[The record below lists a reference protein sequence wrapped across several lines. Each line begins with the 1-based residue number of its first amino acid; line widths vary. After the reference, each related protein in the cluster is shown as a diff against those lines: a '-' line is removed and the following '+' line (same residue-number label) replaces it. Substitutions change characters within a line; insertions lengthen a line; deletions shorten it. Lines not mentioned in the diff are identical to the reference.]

1 MGLFTRKKLNT
12 PTRSELTDKLLMYLI
27 GATPVVFYNYDTE
40 DYVAKGYGQNLD
52 VYRII
57 KKITDK
63 ANTAAGYL
71 YIDSEATKSNKSRR
85 QITKSLKRNP
95 TVQNIAK
102 ARMQVRK
109 ELTFADEKTDLAL
122 LFERP
127 NYSQTWRELITLFR
141 IFYFVQGEA
150 FMYRESGDDNCAISL
165 QVVPAHLMT
174 PILNDGDITGWR
186 LDMFNGKYRTFDAK
200 DILHFKMPNPIFD
213 SNAGHLR
220 GISPLAVGLKYLQL
234 DDKALEGWIKSIENE
249 GAKGI
254 VSPNHADP
262 NLWLTP
268 DQVTATQS
276 IMEEKIHGTSNRNKI
291 AVSGMPLQY
300 TSIGLSPDALNIV
313 KGLEHAGQQL
323 CTLWGISPVLF
334 ESNPTYENQK
344 IASEKF
350 LLDVIIPYLNNEEDK
365 LNSWLVE
372 PFIRRDKKAYVY
384 DYDLSAFEE
393 LRLSA
398 DDIEAMLKVH
408 TINEVRAMI
417 GDDEIE
423 EDYAN
428 QVFIQS
434 GMIPLSDYSV
444 DAGL

>member
-1 MGLFTRKKLNT
+1 MGLFTKKKINT
-12 PTRSELTDKLLMYLI
+12 LTRQDMQDKLLMYLI
-27 GATPVVFYNYDTE
+27 GSTPVVFYNYDVA
-40 DYVAKGYGQNLD
+40 DYVSKGYGENLD

-71 YIDSEATKSNKSRR
+71 YIDDEATKSTRNSR

-102 ARMQVRK
+102 ARMTVKKQ
-109 ELTFADEKTDLAL
+109 LTFADEKTDLAL
-122 LFERP
+122 LFEKP
-127 NYSQTWRELITLFR
+127 NSGQTWRELITLFR

-150 FMYRESGDDNCAISL
+150 FMYRESGDDDCAISV
-165 QVVPAHLMT
+165 QVVPANLMT
-174 PILNDGDITGWR
+174 PVMGDGEITGWR
-186 LDMFNGKYRTFDAK
+186 LDMFNGKYRTFEAK
-200 DILHFKMPNPIFD
+200 DILHFKMPNPIFNT
-213 SNAGHLR
+213 NASQLR

-234 DDKALEGWIKSIENE
+234 DDKALEAWIKSIENE

-254 VSPNHADP
+254 VSPSHSDP
-262 NLWLTP
+262 NFWMNP
-268 DQVTATQS
+268 SQVDATQEA
-276 IMEEKIHGTSNRNKI
+276 MEKKIYGSSNRNKI

-300 TSIGLSPDALNIV
+300 TAIGLSPEALNVIN
-313 KGLEHAGQQL
+313 GLKYAGEQL

-372 PFIRRDKKAYVY
+372 PFIKRDNKAYVY

-393 LRLSA
+393 LRLST

-417 GDDEIE
+417 GDDELPDE
-423 EDYAN
+423 YAN
-428 QVFIQS
+428 QVFIAS
-434 GMIPLSDYSV
+434 GLIPLSDYNV